1 MRDASL
7 NFCKHQF
14 WDSSKSDEK
23 SIRFQ
28 QGYHSLMLLTLDK
41 LAHERLVFL
50 QTFTVMDRTSTIA
63 APILGRKFDDMDK
76 SLN

>member
-1 MRDASL
+1 
-7 NFCKHQF
+7 
-14 WDSSKSDEK
+14 
-23 SIRFQ
+23 
-28 QGYHSLMLLTLDK
+28 MLLTLDK

-50 QTFTVMDRTSTIA
+50 QTFTVMDRSRTSTIA